1 MYLCARGMGGCLISR
16 GMGVYLILRVCY
28 LILELFFYFSFY
40 YIYFVG
46 TYWLFVAIVFV
57 AFVFLYITLPET
69 KGLKLEEVQ
78 RLFERGSCMC
88 GRTYDDDIRKDEE
101 LVVSA
106 VGDTTKL

>member
-1 MYLCARGMGGCLISR
+1 MLFDFGT
-16 GMGVYLILRVCY
+16 IL
-28 LILELFFYFSFY
+28 LFFILL
-40 YIYFVG
+40 YIYIVG
-46 TYWLFVAIVFV
+46 TYWLFVGIVFV
-57 AFVFLYITLPET
+57 AFIFLYITLPET

>member
-1 MYLCARGMGGCLISR
+1 LLFDFGT
-16 GMGVYLILRVCY
+16 IL
-28 LILELFFYFSFY
+28 LFFILL
-40 YIYFVG
+40 YIYIVG
-46 TYWLFVAIVFV
+46 TYWLFVGIVFV
-57 AFVFLYITLPET
+57 AFIFLYITLPET